1 MEDLKKHVLEQVYDN
16 FVNSKDF
23 NGYSLL
29 GQDFD
34 CTNGKLI
41 QCLTE
46 LIKEGSI
53 EIIGTSNPHIK
64 RFDAESIEK
73 QVELI
78 TTHSIQGYCIY
89 PTQHFLENHR
99 DTSCFDDRP
108 FSKMLALGKA
118 QLKCCYFNIDILRQ
132 YATDP
137 RYDYSFKDY
146 LGEIHSS
153 NSVDESEV
161 INLRSFGIGRNGD
174 DYIIAV
180 FLRDL
185 NSLPAVAQQKWY
197 PRMIADTTNCKVLKD
212 YIDNQLFGSW
222 YFPRTVFR
230 AIIEEIENLYV
241 LTQHIWGTPIFS
253 NYYNQ
258 DDERLRNFEMLVLP
272 TNQNL
277 DEFYRQLE
285 VLTVGNLNLKFFELK
300 EFGLERFTYTK
311 EDDCTIKKSKGTM
324 QLLKEWLQ
332 KVKPDCVEEIHG
344 ILNKVRATRSK
355 GGAHNLL
362 KLQYSKDY
370 YTEQFDISD
379 EVFNALYVLRRII
392 QSHPN
397 AEGVAIPHD
406 SDKYIK
412 I

>member
-1 MEDLKKHVLEQVYDN
+1 MKDLKKHILEQVYDY

-34 CTNGKLI
+34 CTNGELI
-41 QCLTE
+41 QYLIE
-46 LIKEGSI
+46 LIEEGSV

-64 RFDAESIEK
+64 CLDAGSIET

-78 TTHSIQGYCIY
+78 NTRSIQDYCIY
-89 PTQHFLENHR
+89 PTQRFLESHR

-118 QLKCCYFNIDILRQ
+118 QLKCRYFNIDILHQ
-132 YATDP
+132 YAKDP

-146 LGEIHSS
+146 LGNIHSS
-153 NSVDESEV
+153 NSVDESEA
-161 INLRSFGIGRNGD
+161 INLKTFGIGRNGD
-174 DYIIAV
+174 DYVIAV

-185 NSLPAVAQQKWY
+185 NSLPALVQQEWR
-197 PRMIADTTNCKVLKD
+197 PRMIADSSKCKVIKNF
-212 YIDNQLFGSW
+212 IDNEISGSW

-230 AIIEEIENLYV
+230 AIIDEIENLYV
-241 LTQHIWGTPIFS
+241 LTKHIWGTSIFS

-258 DDERLRNFEMLVLP
+258 DDERLRNFNMIVLP
-272 TNQNL
+272 TNEYL

-285 VLTVGNLNLKFFELK
+285 VLTVGNLNLNFFELE
-300 EFGLERFTYTK
+300 EFGLERFTHTQ
-311 EDDCTIKKSKGTM
+311 EDGCTIKKSKGTM

-332 KVKPDCVEEIHG
+332 KVKPECVEEIHG

-362 KLQYSKDY
+362 KLHYSKDY